1 MAAHVGET
9 AELGGDCG
17 RAVMTPAPVS
27 RERRKLF
34 ALALAAL
41 ACVAVAG
48 VAGLGDEGAAS
59 GAELLGDAG
68 AAHSRSVLQQL
79 LAEAERAD
87 ADVGGELSPVGV
99 QRPVEL
105 EQAPKAVALP
115 GPGQTSKP
123 KPCNAACKKR
133 KEEIAARMKALRDQ
147 INHDFKAM
155 TSVSSPFSEP
165 TLLHRPL
172 LRAVPS
178 PDPPLTEPGEAASGC
193 CRHVCGFGRARL
205 RTRLSWFRSTVSNVR
220 VDSNACVNRL
230 RAQGRLPASS
240 AVHQATGHVGDAA
253 EHQGRA
259 CGAAPLQPER
269 GHWRVR
275 RLCVCS
281 SCGTGA
287 CTGACT
293 SRTRTSRT
301 RTGRHDGLVR
311 GHCAAKG
318 PSGAAR

>member
-9 AELGGDCG
+9 AELGGGCG
-17 RAVMTPAPVS
+17 RAVKTPAPVS

-48 VAGLGDEGAAS
+48 VAGLGDEGAAR

-79 LAEAERAD
+79 LAEVERAD

-155 TSVSSPFSEP
+155 TSVSNPFLFRTHSAPSPF
-165 TLLHRPL
+165 
-172 LRAVPS
+172 
-178 PDPPLTEPGEAASGC
+178 
-193 CRHVCGFGRARL
+193 
-205 RTRLSWFRSTVSNVR
+205 
-220 VDSNACVNRL
+220 
-230 RAQGRLPASS
+230 
-240 AVHQATGHVGDAA
+240 
-253 EHQGRA
+253 
-259 CGAAPLQPER
+259 
-269 GHWRVR
+269 
-275 RLCVCS
+275 
-281 SCGTGA
+281 
-287 CTGACT
+287 
-293 SRTRTSRT
+293 
-301 RTGRHDGLVR
+301 
-311 GHCAAKG
+311 
-318 PSGAAR
+318 AARSSIPRPTPYRA